1 MRYAVP
7 VLLAVLASGAIAD
20 QEDIRGFDIDQKTT
34 MDSSYRSMLPAAFFE
49 EPPP

>member
-20 QEDIRGFDIDQKTT
+20 QEDIRGFDIEQKTT
-34 MDSSYRSMLPAAFFE
+34 MDPSYWPMPPAFFE